1 MHINRPTNFQQLME
15 LSISDLAR
23 LDTLTD
29 VTLVPGSGE
38 KVRTESVRSYHH
50 HPSPPCSGQGARVPA
65 LRRQPLPQGRVVQ
78 HLLPQPGV
86 HHPAAGWVSTLILVS
101 DNNWWHPHWCAN
113 NHGTL
118 IKMYTTAISKERHL
132 NLNHLILKVI
142 MLISIKVILRI
153 FP

>member
-38 KVRTESVRSYHH
+38 KVRTESIRSYHQLT
-50 HPSPPCSGQGARVPA
+50 PLSSGQGAWVPA

-86 HHPAAGWVSTLILVS
+86 HHPAAW
-101 DNNWWHPHWCAN
+101 
-113 NHGTL
+113 
-118 IKMYTTAISKERHL
+118 
-132 NLNHLILKVI
+132 
-142 MLISIKVILRI
+142 
-153 FP
+153 